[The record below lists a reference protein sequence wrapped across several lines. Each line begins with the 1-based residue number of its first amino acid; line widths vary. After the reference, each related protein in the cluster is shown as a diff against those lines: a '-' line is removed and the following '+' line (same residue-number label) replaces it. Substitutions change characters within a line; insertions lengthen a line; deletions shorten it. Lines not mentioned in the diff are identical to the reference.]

1 MVKSLFHDNKI
12 PAKRMCFVIS
22 PVFAFKGRSVGR
34 RGEIIEINGA
44 AGQVQAEW
52 QMDSF
57 LICLVI

>member
-1 MVKSLFHDNKI
+1 MVKSLSHDNKI
-12 PAKRMCFVIS
+12 SAKRMFFVIS

-52 QMDSF
+52 QMD
-57 LICLVI
+57 